1 MEQEVVVS
9 RQRDIKS
16 AVDELCGKLKKNLNS
31 YNAVLFMAAI
41 SYDFSALSL
50 EIKSRFPSVEVIGAS
65 TAGEIAPSGFL
76 NDTVVLTTMSD
87 VSTKTKAVL
96 VENGSKYPAA
106 SKRDIVF
113 ALSSCGIRCA
123 DSNSHKSAF
132 AIAFI
137 NGVFNA
143 EESILTNFYSII
155 QNDNF
160 QLAGG
165 TAGFTGNEPK
175 TFVSVNGKT
184 TQDGAAFLFVKTSCP
199 FDIRQEN
206 IFNPTGKS
214 LFVTQADPI
223 KRIIA
228 KFDGKTAKSV
238 YAQKLGV
245 SEKQAEGIT
254 FENPFGRYM
263 NGEILN
269 AALAGFTADGKISL
283 FARVVPN
290 MTLELMHI
298 GDPLAK
304 ADETCNGIREV
315 IKNPKFT
322 LLLTCITRTMYFE
335 KEHIGEKIIAKY
347 KAAFPTF
354 CGFSCYGEQKGRVHC
369 NQTLVSLVI
378 GG

>member
-9 RQRDIKS
+9 RQKDVKA
-16 AVDELCGKLKKNLNS
+16 AVAELCGNLKKS
-31 YNAVLFMAAI
+31 PKEYNAVIFMSAI
-41 SYDFSALSL
+41 SYDFHALSL
-50 EIKSRFPSVEVIGAS
+50 EIKSRFPQSEVIGAS

-87 VSTKTKAVL
+87 SSTKVKACL
-96 VENGSKYPAA
+96 VENGSKYPVA
-106 SKRDIVF
+106 SKSEIVSALNACSIRCGDAQSHKNAF
-113 ALSSCGIRCA
+113 AL
-123 DSNSHKSAF
+123 
-132 AIAFI
+132 AFI

-155 QNDNF
+155 QNDSF

-165 TAGFTGNEPK
+165 TAGFTGNEAK

-184 TQDGAAFLFVKTSCP
+184 TQDGAAFLFVKTPLP

-214 LFVTQADPI
+214 VFVTQSDPI
-223 KRIIA
+223 NRIVA
-228 KFDGKTAKSV
+228 KFDGKAAKSV

-263 NGEILN
+263 NGELLN
-269 AALAGFTADGKISL
+269 AALAGFTPDGKISL

-290 MTLELMHI
+290 TTLELMHI

-304 ADETCNGIREV
+304 CDETCNGIREV
-315 IKNPKFT
+315 IKSPKFT
-322 LLLTCITRTMYFE
+322 LLLTCITRTMYFARE
-335 KEHIGEKIIAKY
+335 RIGEKIIQKY
-347 KAAFPTF
+347 KTAFPTF

-369 NQTLVSLVI
+369 NQTLVTLVI